1 VITSS
6 VIFDIIGQI
15 TGYVMIIRDVTE
27 RKNAQ
32 EQVKRQNVRLTTL
45 NAISLTVSS
54 SLDLDQVLNSTI
66 DKMLEIP
73 GRDCVRIY
81 LLDDKRDVLNLAA
94 HKGFS
99 PGFIE
104 KNFMMSRRV
113 GDGLLGKTVLT
124 RETEIVDN
132 LHRPEDLYVDSIVE
146 EGIQS
151 TVYIPL
157 VLKGE
162 PVGVMCVC
170 SRSESRFSEDYVE
183 FLTAIGN
190 QIGMAVRNAMLYEG
204 ANRAYQELKE
214 AQEQV
219 IRSEKLASLGK
230 LSATI
235 AHEINNPIAAVLTY
249 VKLMMKLVQ
258 KGQFSE
264 YRSEDISRYLG
275 TMVSEMTR
283 CGEIVKNLL
292 AFSRRTKI
300 EMKPQDIEQIIYRT
314 LVLISHDLELKEIE
328 VKGNIEPDLP
338 KVKCDFRRLQQ
349 VLLNLVS
356 NASEA
361 MEGGGV
367 LSISAMRAG
376 KNGFLGITISDT
388 GCGISEED
396 QKDIFEPFFTTK
408 EEGKG
413 VGLGLSVVYGIIT
426 NHNGSI
432 EVESEVGKATVK

>member
-1 VITSS
+1 MVVLDIMMPRMNGIEVLQRIKEKHPDTKVILLS
-6 VIFDIIGQI
+6 
-15 TGYVMIIRDVTE
+15 GYG
-27 RKNAQ
+27 
-32 EQVKRQNVRLTTL
+32 
-45 NAISLTVSS
+45 
-54 SLDLDQVLNSTI
+54 STQ
-66 DKMLEIP
+66 DA
-73 GRDCVRIY
+73 V
-81 LLDDKRDVLNLAA
+81 
-94 HKGFS
+94 
-99 PGFIE
+99 
-104 KNFMMSRRV
+104 
-113 GDGLLGKTVLT
+113 
-124 RETEIVDN
+124 
-132 LHRPEDLYVDSIVE
+132 
-146 EGIQS
+146 EGIKSGAFDYLTKPLDRDRLVAKIEQANERIRREEKRRRELETKYQALLQS
-151 TVYIPL
+151 VT
-157 VLKGE
+157 
-162 PVGVMCVC
+162 
-170 SRSESRFSEDYVE
+170 DYV
-183 FLTAIGN
+183 
-190 QIGMAVRNAMLYEG
+190 
-204 ANRAYQELKE
+204 
-214 AQEQV
+214 
-219 IRSEKLASLGK
+219 
-230 LSATI
+230 I
-235 AHEINNPIAAVLTY
+235 AINNKYQILMANNLFRNEFGMHQDGFCYKVWKNRDKKCEDCLVEKSFRDGQSHSNEETVLTY

-432 EVESEVGKATVK
+432 EVESEVGKGTVK